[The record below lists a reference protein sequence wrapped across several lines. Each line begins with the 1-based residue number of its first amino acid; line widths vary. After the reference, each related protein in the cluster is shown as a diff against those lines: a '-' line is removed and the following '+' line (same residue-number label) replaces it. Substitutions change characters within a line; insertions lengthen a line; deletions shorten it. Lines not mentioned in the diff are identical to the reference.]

1 MTQEQST
8 LILYAIVLRIQSGSD
23 CRHGCIEELNWE
35 TSLTKHEYIVGLED
49 DMFSITLRPS
59 AKLLGK
65 KTGPVIFYISDA
77 LTNYFFQQWHSMHA
91 PTMGAQ
97 TEIKNFLF
105 PKIESNGSF
114 NWQRPF
120 SYQNHKA
127 ACLACAHMNSIP
139 VTAELEKTLG
149 ANAPRR
155 GNAATVGMQIRGDA
169 NFNAQ
174 CFFISGFPNIHDLP
188 KGSQTLL
195 FRKEF
200 TNIQCFLRDSQT
212 DIPDPGIPKHT
223 LFAKGFSNIHCFP
236 RDSQTR
242 MVSARLPKQTL
253 FL

>member
-8 LILYAIVLRIQSGSD
+8 LMLYAIVLRIQSGSD

-49 DMFSITLRPS
+49 DMFSITLSPS
-59 AKLLGK
+59 TKLLGK
-65 KTGPVIFYISDA
+65 KAGPVIFYISDA
-77 LTNYFFQQWHSMHA
+77 LTNYLFQHWHSMHA

-97 TEIKNFLF
+97 TQIKTLLF

-120 SYQNHKA
+120 SYKNHKA

-139 VTAELEKTLG
+139 VTAELEKTMG

-169 NFNAQ
+169 NFNAH
-174 CFFISGFPNIHDLP
+174 CFS
-188 KGSQTLL
+188 
-195 FRKEF
+195 
-200 TNIQCFLRDSQT
+200 FLDSQT
-212 DIPDPGIPKHT
+212 YIVSQGIPKHS
-223 LFAKGFSNIHCFP
+223 LFPKGFPNIHCFP
-236 RDSQTR
+236 RDSKSMHCFLKHSQTYII
-242 MVSARLPKQTL
+242 S
-253 FL
+253 

>member
-1 MTQEQST
+1 MTQEQSI

-49 DMFSITLRPS
+49 DMFSITLSPS
-59 AKLLGK
+59 AKVLGK

-77 LTNYFFQQWHSMHA
+77 LTNYLFQQWHSMHA

-97 TEIKNFLF
+97 TEIKKFLF

-139 VTAELEKTLG
+139 VTAELEKTMG

-174 CFFISGFPNIHDLP
+174 CFSFLD
-188 KGSQTLL
+188 SQTYMIYRRIPKLLL
-195 FRKEF
+195 FRKGF

-212 DIPDPGIPKHT
+212 YIPYPGIPKHT
-223 LFAKGFSNIHCFP
+223 LFAKGFPNVHCFP

-242 MVSARLPKQTL
+242 MVSARIPKQTL